1 MLGNIREYIS
11 SNELQITILLDRV
24 NVLNFDRI
32 RNITDKEV
40 SFTKDKRK
48 IKVIGKNLKINKLLD
63 DEALILGNI
72 MKVELDHE

>member
-11 SNELQITILLDRV
+11 SNELQITVLLDRV

-63 DEALILGNI
+63 DEVLIIGNI